1 MTNSFDPNESRSI
14 GATVLQITDKVATLI
29 HDEVELAK
37 AEVVGSVKNLVRG
50 AIVGIVA
57 AVFAV
62 FGLIFLLHFIALI
75 ISDAIGQAWAG
86 YGIVAGSLF
95 VLGALAAWIA
105 SRKLKKGSNLM
116 PEQAIEE
123 ARKTEEAI
131 TAKAQEDDRPQV
143 TVIEATSGG
152 LTEAGGDKAKAGS

>member
-1 MTNSFDPNESRSI
+1 MTNNFDPNGSRSI
-14 GATVLQITDKVATLI
+14 GATMLQITDKVTMLI
-29 HDEVELAK
+29 HDEIELAK
-37 AEVVGSVKNLVRG
+37 AEVVGSAKNLVRG
-50 AIVGIVA
+50 AIVGIIA

-62 FGLIFLLHFIALI
+62 FGLIFLLHFIALM

-105 SRKLKKGSNLM
+105 ARKLKKGSNLM

-131 TAKAQEDDRPQV
+131 TAHADEDDRPQV
-143 TVIEATSGG
+143 TVIEATSSEP
-152 LTEAGGDKAKAGS
+152 TETGDKTKAKS